1 MTAKNAYH
9 ARAVRFINL
18 LKRNTR
24 LEKSN
29 DITLNKDLNEAKT
42 LWHKEVQKEFDRDP
56 KFCEAK
62 KNLYVFRDVKG
73 ILFVAGR
80 IIAHV
85 APLPYDSKYPVL
97 LPRRHY
103 FHIW

>member
-42 LWHKEVQKEFDRDP
+42 LWHKEVQKNSTGIRNF
-56 KFCEAK
+56 AK
-62 KNLYVFRDVKG
+62 QR
-73 ILFVAGR
+73 R
-80 IIAHV
+80 I
-85 APLPYDSKYPVL
+85 
-97 LPRRHY
+97 
-103 FHIW
+103 FTCFET